1 MPRAG
6 QVIRDFKHTHLCS
19 LRGLYLVFIFSP
31 SSYLFVF
38 IFRFFTVLKP
48 LFYIWFSRCPKE
60 SDKDAR
66 PRTPAG
72 GREWECTK
80 IRVARPVPGFR
91 LFPIF
96 CLPFSL
102 PFFHLIPALMHLFF
116 SFLLPFFC
124 FFLNRAVWAASIG
137 TVLLIL
143 YEYESGLRSGVHGV
157 VRFVHSG
164 FEVCCDCQ

>member
-1 MPRAG
+1 MG
-6 QVIRDFKHTHLCS
+6 CT
-19 LRGLYLVFIFSP
+19 
-31 SSYLFVF
+31 LFVF
-38 IFRFFTVLKP
+38 FHLRLTFLFSFSVFSPFLNPCFTSGFRLAQRKVRRTLARQP
-48 LFYIWFSRCPKE
+48 CPP
-60 SDKDAR
+60 A
-66 PRTPAG
+66 PAG